1 MSSHLHL
8 PLTPH
13 WLLWPQ
19 PWVWLLALL
28 PVLPPLAWW
37 WLRHPLRQRTFRL
50 PGVSVLAGAAGAWR
64 GRLMGVLPALRVVA
78 LAALIVAAAR
88 PQRVSESSV
97 TYAEGVAIQ
106 FVLDVSSSMG
116 NPDLDR
122 QARRSRLEIAKDVFL
137 RFVNGDG
144 RELAGRPNDLIGVI
158 TFARYADHVC
168 PLTLDRDAL
177 QKLTQPIATISE
189 QHDRA
194 QREFADLARRTY
206 PANPE
211 ALYREMLRRKLLSSE
226 HQPDPGQL
234 QALAGQVG
242 ASEAD
247 LRAMI
252 GAYARWEQF
261 AREDGTAIGDGLA
274 LAVERLRDLRRATGS
289 NTELTIASRVVVL
302 LTDGENN
309 AGNLSPKE
317 AAELAALHGIRVY
330 SVLVGREE
338 ADRAG
343 AAGFARA
350 TETLRE
356 VAELSGGRFFRAR
369 DPRSLANIYA
379 EIDRLERTRVEERSF
394 IQMGELA
401 APFLMAAL
409 ACLGAQSLLGSTW
422 LRKAH

>member
-1 MSSHLHL
+1 MNSHLHL

-19 PWVWLLALL
+19 PWVWLLLLL
-28 PVLPPLAWW
+28 PLLPLVWW
-37 WLRHPLRQRTFRL
+37 WLRRPNRQRTFRL
-50 PGVSVLAGAAGAWR
+50 PGVSVLAAAPGAWR
-64 GRLMGVLPALRVVA
+64 GRLIGVLPVLRVAA
-78 LAALIVAAAR
+78 LAALVVAAAR
-88 PQRVSESSV
+88 PQRVNESSV

-106 FVLDVSSSMG
+106 FVLDVSGSMG
-116 NPDLDR
+116 VPDLDR
-122 QARRSRLEIAKDVFL
+122 QSRRSRLEVAKDVFL
-137 RFVNGDG
+137 RFVTGDG
-144 RELAGRPNDLIGVI
+144 RDLAGRPNDLVGVI

-177 QKLTQPIATISE
+177 LKLTRPIATIAE

-194 QREFADLARRTY
+194 QREFGELVQRAY
-206 PANPE
+206 PANPDG
-211 ALYREMLRRKLLSSE
+211 LYREMLRRGLLSTE
-226 HQPDPGQL
+226 RPLNPGQL
-234 QALAGQVG
+234 ESFAGQVG
-242 ASEAD
+242 VSESD

-252 GAYARWEQF
+252 GAYARWEQL

-289 NTELTIASRVVVL
+289 NTELTISSRVVVL

-309 AGNLSPKE
+309 AGNVSPKE

-338 ADRAG
+338 SERGG

-350 TETLRE
+350 AETLTE

-394 IQMGELA
+394 IQMGELS
-401 APFLMAAL
+401 APFLLAAL
-409 ACLGAQSLLGSTW
+409 LCLGAQSLLGATW